1 MQVTM
6 TNLAATQRNSAPV
19 AANSQ
24 GPAQQPPAD
33 PQDSRESGGLKEF
46 YNEYKLP
53 IHVAGGALLGAG
65 IAHLT
70 GNPAAVMSAAGG
82 GAFAGWVA
90 DSPKRAVC
98 MAGGAVIGASIAHM
112 AGLPG
117 PAILSAAGTGTFVGW
132 LVG

>member
-1 MQVTM
+1 MMVTL
-6 TNLAATQRNSAPV
+6 NHAAQAQRKSAPAA
-19 AANSQ
+19 AANPSGQ
-24 GPAQQPPAD
+24 PDAPA

-46 YNEYKLP
+46 YHEYKLP

-65 IAHLT
+65 IASLT
-70 GNPAAVMSAAGG
+70 GNPQAVMSAAGG